1 MYKDLVENI
10 AKSLVQHP
18 EQVIVMQVLD
28 SERIILK
35 VVVAKDDMGR
45 LIGKDGRII
54 KAIRNIIRAYA
65 LKNNERVSV
74 DVVEN
79 KG

>member
-1 MYKDLVENI
+1 MYKDLVEYI
-10 AKSLVQHP
+10 AKSLVQNP

-28 SERIILK
+28 SERVILK
-35 VVVAKDDMGR
+35 VVVAKEDMGR

-54 KAIRNIIRAYA
+54 KAIRNIVRAYA
-65 LKNNERVSV
+65 LKNGERVSV